1 MSNQRIVSTSEI
13 SWSEITPEIK
23 VLRCKKKHSPND
35 DVCFEKLKLS
45 SQFPPDGTSPPENQF
60 IYQYLENVLSQSQLK
75 LNTFSY
81 RQHKIK

>member
-35 DVCFEKLKLS
+35 DVCFEKLKINTATQHCKFLKHPMGS
-45 SQFPPDGTSPPENQF
+45 GSTPSPNEN
-60 IYQYLENVLSQSQLK
+60 
-75 LNTFSY
+75 
-81 RQHKIK
+81 